1 MTMKAVV
8 LLLAVVVVVVVEVE
22 GVGRNFHKKLRG
34 MAKKGKPIMSLP
46 ILPIAK
52 IPIRFLVGC
61 ITQKDDGLSLFC
73 KGLLWIIITKQ
84 GSSLTDNGLYN

>member
-34 MAKKGKPIMSLP
+34 MAKKGKPIMSLL
-46 ILPIAK
+46 IL
-52 IPIRFLVGC
+52 
-61 ITQKDDGLSLFC
+61 
-73 KGLLWIIITKQ
+73 
-84 GSSLTDNGLYN
+84 

>member
-8 LLLAVVVVVVVEVE
+8 LLLAVVVVVVEVE

-34 MAKKGKPIMSLP
+34 MAKKGKPKMSLP

-61 ITQKDDGLSLFC
+61 ITQKDNGLSLFSM
-73 KGLLWIIITKQ
+73 GLSYIIITKQ
-84 GSSLTDNGLYN
+84 GSSLTDNGLFN